1 MEIVIKSDTEITK
14 IIVKES
20 DTKKLI
26 NAIYW
31 FMKDNYIT
39 PTIEYTSI

>member
-1 MEIVIKSDTEITK
+1 MEIVIKAEKEITK
-14 IIVKES
+14 IIVADK
-20 DTKKLI
+20 DVKKLV

-39 PTIEYTSI
+39 PTIEYTAL